1 MKFLSE
7 QGDNTSAA
15 VIGMGYVGSTVAAV
29 LAGEGVDVVG
39 IDVDPTLVAQLE
51 RRHCRFS
58 EPGLPELL
66 FAGLDSGRLR
76 VTTDYRAVADVDVV
90 IIAVGTPVRDTTLVD
105 TYLRGACRE
114 LADHLRPGQLVIV
127 KSTVPPGTS
136 RSLVAPLL
144 AGGGLVPGEDF
155 GLAFCPERLAEGQAL
170 RELREFPIIVGGWC
184 ADSTAAA
191 GAFWQRTI
199 GAEIIPCGSLES
211 AEVMKL
217 ASNWW
222 IDHNIALA
230 NELAK
235 LCGALDVD
243 VLEVVNAANT
253 MRKGSGNVN
262 ILLPSVG
269 VGGSCLTKDP
279 WMVWRSARDHGIDL
293 ATVPAAR
300 QVNDSMPA
308 YTVDLI
314 TEELGRA
321 GRDLADAKVAVLGV
335 AFKNNTGDL
344 RATPVLPVV
353 TKLRQGGA
361 EVALFDPL
369 ADAAEVEKLFGLAP
383 TATAQEALAGADCV
397 AVLARHDVFDEI
409 DLVALR
415 PSLAS
420 SCVIVDGRAY
430 YSRETIDRFR
440 RHGFAYRGIG
450 R

>member
-1 MKFLSE
+1 MKFWSD
-7 QGDNTSAA
+7 QGNTSAA

-39 IDVDPTLVAQLE
+39 IDIDPTLVTELAQ
-51 RRHCRFS
+51 RRCRFS
-58 EPGLPELL
+58 EPGLPELM
-66 FAGLDSGRLR
+66 FRGLDSGRLR
-76 VTTDYRAVADVDVV
+76 VTTDYRAVTDVDVV
-90 IIAVGTPVRDTTLVD
+90 IIAVGTPVRDTELVD
-105 TYLRGACRE
+105 TYLRSACTE
-114 LADHLRPGQLVIV
+114 LAGHLRAGQLVV
-127 KSTVPPGTS
+127 LKSTVPPGVS

-144 AGGGLVPGEDF
+144 ERGGLVAGEDF
-155 GLAFCPERLAEGQAL
+155 GLAFCPERLSEGQAL
-170 RELREFPIIVGGWC
+170 RELREFPIAVGGLC

-191 GAFWQRTI
+191 AAFWQRTI
-199 GAEIIPCGSLES
+199 DAEIIPCASLES
-211 AEVMKL
+211 AEMMKL

-235 LCGALDVD
+235 LCDVLDVD
-243 VLEVVNAANT
+243 VLEVVGAANT

-279 WMVWRSARDHGIDL
+279 WMVWRAARDHGIALD
-293 ATVPAAR
+293 TVPAAR
-300 QVNDSMPA
+300 RVNDSMPA

-314 TEELGRA
+314 VEELGRA
-321 GRDLADAKVAVLGV
+321 GRALEQAKVAVLGV

-353 TKLRQGGA
+353 TRLRQGGA
-361 EVALFDPL
+361 EVAVFDPL
-369 ADAAEVEKLFGLAP
+369 ADPGEVEKTFGLAP
-383 TATAQEALAGADCV
+383 AATAEEALAGADCV
-397 AVLARHDVFDEI
+397 AVLARHDAFDEI
-409 DLVALR
+409 DFVALR
-415 PSLAS
+415 ESVAP